1 MLQVKEV
8 ELSIVVPVKG
18 QPGRCVGTLVR
29 RVHSDMSLPEIIKG
43 VRKEYGEQTEGCIYL
58 DPENYRQSV
67 HDWNIRH
74 VVSAE
79 SLDEKHTPKVPEKI
93 VQDALV
99 EDLEAESHGYTCQD

>member
-43 VRKEYGEQTEGCIYL
+43 VRKELGTETEGCIYL

-67 HDWNIRH
+67 HDWNISQTKKH
-74 VVSAE
+74 AKV
-79 SLDEKHTPKVPEKI
+79 EKATE
-93 VQDALV
+93 ALV
-99 EDLEAESHGYTCQD
+99 EALEASGHGYTCQD